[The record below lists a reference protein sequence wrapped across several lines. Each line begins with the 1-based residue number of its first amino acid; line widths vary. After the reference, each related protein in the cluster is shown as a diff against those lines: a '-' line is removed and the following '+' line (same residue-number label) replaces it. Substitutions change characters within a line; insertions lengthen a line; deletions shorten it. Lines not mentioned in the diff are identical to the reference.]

1 MHDSDP
7 SPAMRAGGG
16 GRRGAGVPRAPQSV
30 AGWAGATG
38 PASGAVWDTGEAG
51 AAGPWGSGD
60 GLPGHGLRPRLG
72 GTRSL
77 QFRPA
82 LESHGEGAALTQEGG
97 TARCREGAAGVRWG
111 GDGLSRRGRLLA
123 KPQRGH
129 AAGVATSPAENV
141 ASAPTRHHG
150 DPERPQR
157 AENALACLAYACLWS
172 PSLQETKLRGALG
185 GTEELEETQGRG
197 GGDPKTKSRSRSDY
211 CPGLDISVSKW
222 RFYSVC
228 RELK

>member
-1 MHDSDP
+1 MLSGTLGRQVR
-7 SPAMRAGGG
+7 PAPGAAETGCPGTACPGTACVPVLEARGPFSSVLL
-16 GRRGAGVPRAPQSV
+16 RR
-30 AGWAGATG
+30 ATG
-38 PASGAVWDTGEAG
+38 RVRPSRRKA
-51 AAGPWGSGD
+51 
-60 GLPGHGLRPRLG
+60 GLPG
-72 GTRSL
+72 
-77 QFRPA
+77 A
-82 LESHGEGAALTQEGG
+82 E
-97 TARCREGAAGVRWG
+97 EGAAGVRWG

-129 AAGVATSPAENV
+129 AAGVTTSPAENV

-150 DPERPQR
+150 DPERPRR
-157 AENALACLAYACLWS
+157 AENALACLAYARLWS